1 MTTPVTIKSVRDD
14 LALIFTT
21 EGYQCYAYPPAVVQ
35 PPAIVIVP
43 DDPYIEVETIGSGGT
58 KVLLRFELIVA
69 VQSMDNPGSLDAL
82 EKLCMAVLQ
91 LLPQGV
97 AVEPILRPT
106 VEQVGPSDLLTS
118 RIPILVRASLT
129 ALE

>member
-1 MTTPVTIKSVRDD
+1 MTTVTIKTVRDN
-14 LALIFTT
+14 LAQVFTT
-21 EGYQCYAYPPAVVQ
+21 AGYQAYAYPPAVVQ

-58 KVLLRFELIVA
+58 KLLLRFELIVA

-82 EKLCMAVLQ
+82 EKMVAAVLQ
-91 LLPQGV
+91 LLPQGT

-118 RIPILVRASLT
+118 RIPILVRT
-129 ALE
+129 ALTPLE